1 MSECTHFR
9 YVQATDQISVKYNRR
24 IYYYA
29 VCFRMSQSTNHPVF
43 SEKCSQT
50 SQPVNSSHHS
60 VLSSHPPLPPL
71 VVSAPRGVA
80 MRRKCSQFNPSLIKR
95 EKWVFIYISA
105 PCLPHGQL
113 TNSADYTSLLSLP
126 PLLTPLTHWVYF
138 IRLLLKV
145 CVLCRNIRFGFKLCG
160 FFRPQW
166 RIFLFGRNALQ
177 TFV

>member
-1 MSECTHFR
+1 MP
-9 YVQATDQISVKYNRR
+9 YVSVCLSLPIIQYSVK
-24 IYYYA
+24 
-29 VCFRMSQSTNHPVF
+29 
-43 SEKCSQT
+43 
-50 SQPVNSSHHS
+50 S
-60 VLSSHPPLPPL
+60 VHKRLHQWILLTKASYHPPALWWYQP
-71 VVSAPRGVA
+71 PRGVA